1 MLDGCMACS
10 GPSQT
15 LAPTSAPPSAS
26 TQPALS
32 QPSPN
37 PVSVPA
43 IPPVQPYQ
51 SLRTAPSSLPVQLP
65 PLPQLSS
72 SSSASLTSVVNQA
85 RLNHAAS
92 SLPRQPALPR
102 RRLRGNATAPPSL
115 PRVPDIGTCIINSGN
130 SESSTIR
137 TNVSILVHV
146 ETIKV
151 RTAFRSF
158 GFNAETTVFS
168 VEFNLDDFQGFRAA
182 FYKTE
187 FQIND
192 DFTDFSETFK
202 GKKPIIGQTLIPC
215 TLGFRRRI
223 PHCVGE
229 PVGLGSL
236 PPFIRGNPSA
246 EPPTEGNTIVPD
258 TIRCLFFRQRT
269 LRGPLPN
276 EATAEVGNR
285 SSTSAQ
291 FSQQVPAT
299 VASIQ
304 KVSRFFQG
312 NNPRR
317 YRDRAK
323 KWQRNEPS
331 VTVTVAP
338 IQGRTVYLFYVQ
350 VTTW

>member
-1 MLDGCMACS
+1 MACS

-43 IPPVQPYQ
+43 IPPVQRYQ

-146 ETIKV
+146 ETIK
-151 RTAFRSF
+151 
-158 GFNAETTVFS
+158 
-168 VEFNLDDFQGFRAA
+168 GFRAA